1 MSAAVSY
8 NHVNLIHRMCLLD
21 LIHQHNPFPLH
32 HHLAY
37 GLTIGFHLCTMLP
50 PTTERQDNSNSR
62 ALYLFPKIA
71 PLFAPITVRFF
82 QLAQEESPLEQ
93 Q

>member
-1 MSAAVSY
+1 M
-8 NHVNLIHRMCLLD
+8 LD

-71 PLFAPITVRFF
+71 PFLCRSLYVSSNSHKKRALWNNNECLFERAGRPDG
-82 QLAQEESPLEQ
+82 
-93 Q
+93 

>member
-1 MSAAVSY
+1 MSAAVSC

-37 GLTIGFHLCTMLP
+37 GLTIGFSLMYYAATDHG
-50 PTTERQDNSNSR
+50 TTG
-62 ALYLFPKIA
+62 
-71 PLFAPITVRFF
+71 
-82 QLAQEESPLEQ
+82 
-93 Q
+93 